1 MDEVQIHLTLWWY
14 GAGEKT
20 WKRECLISVNNSFYF
35 FFYQNLLNLK
45 SKYVIC
51 QRSYLLIPQNWHIAH
66 SSYVA
71 LAYAHSIIFKKCLL
85 SGYFTIISS
94 IYLQNHTMS
103 VLGSDKTFLT
113 SIVGIILSRINMY
126 FKSWSVSKLSRE

>member
-1 MDEVQIHLTLWWY
+1 MKFKSIWQYGDMGLVRRPGKENAWLVLT
-14 GAGEKT
+14 T
-20 WKRECLISVNNSFYF
+20 PSIF

-51 QRSYLLIPQNWHIAH
+51 QRSYLLIPQNYIAH

-103 VLGSDKTFLT
+103 VLGSDKTFPT
-113 SIVGIILSRINMY
+113 SIVGIILSWINMY